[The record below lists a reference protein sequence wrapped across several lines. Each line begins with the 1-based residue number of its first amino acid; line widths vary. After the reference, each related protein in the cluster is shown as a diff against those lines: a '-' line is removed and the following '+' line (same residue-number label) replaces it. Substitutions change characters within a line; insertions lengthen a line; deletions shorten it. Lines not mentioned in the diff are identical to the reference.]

1 MFKKVLAIAL
11 AVVFVLALA
20 ACGGNS
26 TAPAA
31 AEKSAAAPTAE
42 EKKAEQPKEEKKAES
57 NELYIE
63 VAGLTA
69 HPYFAEHKRGMDV
82 AAKVLG
88 VKTEF
93 VGPADFNM
101 QESINALEQSI
112 AKKPKGI
119 VVVGFGED
127 LAPSIDKAI
136 AAGIPVVTCDGDV
149 TTSKRMTFVGT
160 GNYGVGAVGGEELA
174 KALNKKGKVLICS
187 KIGQPNLEER
197 VKGYKDTLAKYSDI
211 QVIQV
216 VDTNSDNT
224 ATASAVAAV
233 LQKNPDLAGIVTC
246 DATGPGVVSALKE
259 AGKKAGD
266 VKLVVMDRIDD
277 HLQLIKEGWALGTV
291 AQRTALM
298 AYTATRILYDYAHD
312 NIQTTPDDKKAQILT
327 VPSKVDTGTFFINKD
342 NVDLFMAKK

>member
-1 MFKKVLAIAL
+1 MLKKVIAIVL
-11 AVVFVLALA
+11 AVSFLFAFA
-20 ACGGNS
+20 GSSGG

-31 AEKSAAAPTAE
+31 TEDKSAQSSAPAE

-63 VAGLTA
+63 IAGLTA
-69 HPYFAEHKRGMDV
+69 HPYFAEHKRGMEV

-112 AKKPKGI
+112 AKKPNGI
-119 VVVGFGED
+119 VVVGFGEE

-136 AAGIPVVTCDGDV
+136 AAGIPVITCDGDV
-149 TTSKRMTFVGT
+149 VTSKRMSFVGT
-160 GNYGVGAVGGEELA
+160 GNYGVGTVGGEELSA
-174 KALNKKGKVLICS
+174 ALNKKGKVLICS

-197 VKGYKDTLAKYSDI
+197 VLGYKDTFAKYPDI
-211 QVIQV
+211 QVVQV

-224 ATASAVAAV
+224 QTASAVAAV
-233 LQKNPDLAGIVTC
+233 LQKHPDLAGIVTC

-259 AGKKAGD
+259 AGKQAGD

-298 AYTATRILYDYAHD
+298 AYTATRLLYDYAHG
-312 NIQTTPDDKKAQILT
+312 NIQTTADDKKAQVLT

-342 NVDLFMAKK
+342 NVDLFMGK